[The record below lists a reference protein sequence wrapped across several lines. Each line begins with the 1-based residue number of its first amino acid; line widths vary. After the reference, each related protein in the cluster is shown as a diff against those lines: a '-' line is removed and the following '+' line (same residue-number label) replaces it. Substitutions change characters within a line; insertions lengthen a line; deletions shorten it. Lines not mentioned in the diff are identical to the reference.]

1 MIRYLAPLFLI
12 LFTAHGKP
20 EYIDGILVD
29 PNGTEPISGRPFI
42 VVDSIPTPTTNYVT
56 GLAFDS
62 QYLWVDDKDRTFFH
76 IDTVTGS
83 VIKTFYPTYG
93 NRDMTFD
100 GEYLWATDWYE
111 ASINKYDTS
120 DCSIIETYYPPFS
133 AGKPMGMAWD
143 GTHLWVGEESGRIYQ
158 MTTEGETLRSI
169 PRPPGGGL
177 YNPRGLAFDGEY
189 LWVGYQEIGIVYKI
203 DTINGNVLESYSSPT
218 GGMLQ
223 GLTFDGEYLWLTGGW
238 GERWIYKVDIG
249 LGIEEEKGQTFEVH
263 LQNYPNPFSEV
274 TAISYSLKEPG
285 LVELTIYSCT
295 GQKMVTLVNG
305 FQKAG
310 HHQVPLNGRNL
321 PSGVYF
327 YRLKTSKSKE
337 VGRALLIKGKR

>member
-12 LFTAHGKP
+12 LFTAQGNP
-20 EYIDGILVD
+20 EYIDGIFVD
-29 PNGTEPISGRPFI
+29 PNGTEPVGGRVFI

-56 GLAFDS
+56 GLAFDG
-62 QYLWVDDKDRTFFH
+62 QHLWVDDKERIFYH

-83 VIKTFYPTYG
+83 VIKTFYPAYG

-100 GEYLWATDWYE
+100 GEYLWASDWYE

-120 DCSIIETYYPPFS
+120 DCSIIATYYPPFS

-223 GLTFDGEYLWLTGGW
+223 GVTFDGEYLWLTGGW
-238 GERWIYKVDIG
+238 GRRWIYKVDIG
-249 LGIEEEKGQTFEVH
+249 LGNEEEKGHTLEVY
-263 LQNYPNPFSEV
+263 LRSYPNPFRGV
-274 TAISYSLKEPG
+274 TTIAYSLNESGP
-285 LVELTIYSCT
+285 VELNIYNCF
-295 GQKMVTLVNG
+295 GQKIETLVSG
-305 FQKAG
+305 FQRAG
-310 HHQVPLNGRNL
+310 NYRVCWDAKDV

-327 YRLKTSKSKE
+327 YRLKTSKSERMGK
-337 VGRALLIKGKR
+337 ALLVR